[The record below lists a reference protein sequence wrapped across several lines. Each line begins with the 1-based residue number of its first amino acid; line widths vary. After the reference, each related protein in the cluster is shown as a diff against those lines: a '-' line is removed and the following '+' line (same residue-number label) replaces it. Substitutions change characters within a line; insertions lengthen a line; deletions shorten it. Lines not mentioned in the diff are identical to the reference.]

1 MKLPEDPSKQRR
13 VRNEKR
19 RGSGESL
26 ESQSCYE
33 DLDKEEL
40 LRRLSEAGFEY
51 DKERNCFR

>member
-1 MKLPEDPSKQRR
+1 MLMSMMNMKLRD
-13 VRNEKR
+13 
-19 RGSGESL
+19 SGESL
-26 ESQSCYE
+26 ESLCCSE